1 MVEREEE
8 KKPIE
13 KESFCYTEKWKWKF
27 IFKNDIGLEASTS
40 KDQNLY
46 TKRFNKWVQI
56 EEGRQYC
63 KRIIKEKESKVLL
76 DSVWNMGKT

>member
-8 KKPIE
+8 KKSIE
-13 KESFCYTEKWKWKF
+13 KETFCYTEKWKWKF
-27 IFKNDIGLEASTS
+27 IFKSDIGLEALTS

-46 TKRFNKWVQI
+46 TKRFNRWVQI

-63 KRIIKEKESKVLL
+63 KRKIKEKGSKVLL
-76 DSVWNMGKT
+76 DSVWNMGKS

>member
-27 IFKNDIGLEASTS
+27 IFKSDIGLEALTS

-46 TKRFNKWVQI
+46 TKRFNRWVQI

-63 KRIIKEKESKVLL
+63 KRKIKEKGSKVLL
-76 DSVWNMGKT
+76 DSVWNMGKS

>member
-27 IFKNDIGLEASTS
+27 IFKSDIGLEALTS

-46 TKRFNKWVQI
+46 TKRFNRWVQI